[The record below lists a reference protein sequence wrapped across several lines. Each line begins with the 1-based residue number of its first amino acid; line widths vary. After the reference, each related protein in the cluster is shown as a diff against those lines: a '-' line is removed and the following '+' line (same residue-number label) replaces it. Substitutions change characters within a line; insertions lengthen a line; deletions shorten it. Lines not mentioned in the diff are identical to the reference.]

1 MLKGYVCNI
10 PVRVRN
16 EDGSLSAGPAGIP
29 IRIKANTPN
38 GYTSTVRTDGNGI
51 ASFEEVPNG
60 KYNAYFEQSEEDS
73 GGGLPLYGLREK
85 FFQIDFTLS
94 EGFIFKSESG
104 DGFVIETTL
113 VEGYVK

>member
-16 EDGSLSAGPAGIP
+16 EDGSLSDGPAGIP

-38 GYTSTVRTDGNGI
+38 GYASTVRTDMNGI

-60 KYNAYFEQSEEDS
+60 KYNAYFEQSED
-73 GGGLPLYGLREK
+73 GAGLPLYGLREK
-85 FFQIDFTLS
+85 FFQIDFTSS

-104 DGFVIETTL
+104 GGFVIETTL
-113 VEGYVK
+113 VEGYVKQ